1 MYFFLFTL
9 PDILLLCCY
18 ISYLFDI
25 CNIKISTLLNV
36 NEITCI
42 YCPRHRWG
50 WCHVLCSLLDLGT
63 CCQCSQIVE
72 CSAACLLWLYQSIF
86 LSASCSPCRTHR
98 SPTHIWCWRDIRTDT
113 HFCRK
118 GQHSFTICQKILLF
132 YKLSS
137 FLPFVIFA
145 VIVFI
150 PIFFIK
156 ETSVKHDATQEMIS
170 VIDRVGY

>member
-1 MYFFLFTL
+1 MFCAVFLILAPAASVVRLWNVLQHVRCDSIKASSSQLHVVLAALTEAPLTFGVDGTSVQTL
-9 PDILLLCCY
+9 ISVGKVNIL
-18 ISYLFDI
+18 
-25 CNIKISTLLNV
+25 STFV
-36 NEITCI
+36 
-42 YCPRHRWG
+42 
-50 WCHVLCSLLDLGT
+50 
-63 CCQCSQIVE
+63 
-72 CSAACLLWLYQSIF
+72 
-86 LSASCSPCRTHR
+86 
-98 SPTHIWCWRDIRTDT
+98 
-113 HFCRK
+113 K
-118 GQHSFTICQKILLF
+118 K